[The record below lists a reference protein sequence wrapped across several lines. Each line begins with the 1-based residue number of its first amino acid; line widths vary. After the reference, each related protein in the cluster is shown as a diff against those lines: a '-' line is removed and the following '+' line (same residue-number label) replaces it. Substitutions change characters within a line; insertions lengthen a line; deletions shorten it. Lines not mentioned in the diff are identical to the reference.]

1 MLKLNVEE
9 TIAQKMKKKKMIIQV
24 PVLSFSFPPNYSAE
38 LKMLKKEWDYW
49 IFNCKLFNKKCWGF
63 CFTVSI
69 RSFKKSR
76 FGIITHISKVRNG
89 VSSDVMSEA
98 LSHFVTG

>member
-38 LKMLKKEWDYW
+38 LKMLKKRVRLLNIYLTVK
-49 IFNCKLFNKKCWGF
+49 IFNKKCWGF

-89 VSSDVMSEA
+89 VI
-98 LSHFVTG
+98 

>member
-49 IFNCKLFNKKCWGF
+49 IFNCKN
-63 CFTVSI
+63 I
-69 RSFKKSR
+69 
-76 FGIITHISKVRNG
+76 
-89 VSSDVMSEA
+89 
-98 LSHFVTG
+98 